1 MLIDLRFEEIHFPC
15 TFNVR
20 KCKFRKKNQDISIY
34 GYCNA
39 DCPTRYTGTLG
50 ELGNKGRIVCD
61 IDAIEDCKF
70 IPTAASGRRR
80 TATAR
85 LSLQR

>member
-1 MLIDLRFEEIHFPC
+1 MQRF
-15 TFNVR
+15 
-20 KCKFRKKNQDISIY
+20 D
-34 GYCNA
+34 
-39 DCPTRYTGTLG
+39 PTRYTGTLG